1 MRSGNPT
8 LKEDTFTKIHN
19 DSNSEGMTL
28 GGTINKSFFL
38 LFLVIISAYL
48 SWNFIATEY
57 NNNGYIIV
65 TGAIIIGFIVSLNC
79 VFNPQLSPILG
90 PIYAVVEGIFLGSI
104 SKSYNTMYDGIV
116 LQAILLTL
124 AIFFGLLFLYKT
136 KLIQATENF
145 KLMVVSATFGIGI
158 VYFITFILALFGVHV
173 PYIHES
179 GAIDIIISLFVTA
192 IAALNLVL
200 DFDFIERGVEHG
212 SPKYMEWYGAFSL
225 TVTLVWL
232 YLEILRLIGK
242 LRSRD

>member
-1 MRSGNPT
+1 MRSGNPS
-8 LKEDTFTKIHN
+8 LKKDTFTKLPFDTGHQR
-19 DSNSEGMTL
+19 MTL
-28 GGTINKSFFL
+28 DGTINKSFLL
-38 LFLVIISAYL
+38 LFIVVMSAYV
-48 SWNFIATEY
+48 SWNLLPSNSEY
-57 NNNGYIIV
+57 VIV
-65 TGAIIIGFIVSLNC
+65 TGSIIIGFIVSLIC
-79 VFNPQLSPILG
+79 VFNPRMSPILG

-116 LQAILLTL
+116 LQAILLTV

-136 KLIQATENF
+136 RLIQATENF

-173 PYIHES
+173 PYIHD
-179 GAIDIIISLFVTA
+179 GGTVGILISLFVVA
-192 IAALNLVL
+192 IAAFNLVL
-200 DFDFIERGVEHG
+200 DFDFIENGVEYG

-232 YLEILRLIGK
+232 YLEILRLIAK